1 VHSSQKQLTVNH
13 YAGEVEKKGGKRKE
27 RPTPRIHLFIFLL
40 LLLLLLA
47 ANALALLY
55 NHVIQ
60 VGCQTVMN
68 TTLKAYF

>member
-1 VHSSQKQLTVNH
+1 MNH